1 MFYRGAKASPGK
13 GRWHE
18 VPERFSIAALLRVLK
33 PPLCKGRWHGEAV
46 TEGL

>member
-1 MFYRGAKASPGK
+1 MARGGAETNVEA
-13 GRWHE
+13 
-18 VPERFSIAALLRVLK
+18 ERFSIAALLRVLK